1 MNWRIAHR
9 VLRARKPR
17 GRLLLH
23 LGVAAAVLTT
33 AISGGQPAYAGTTGV
48 TNPGCSPLL
57 NTDAFNPGCLPPDL
71 LTLSGLYAATPG
83 EADSLQDLE
92 TQAVANTI
100 ADHGLAS
107 HRRQRRAELGAQ

>member
-1 MNWRIAHR
+1 MYFGQGN
-9 VLRARKPR
+9 LG

-23 LGVAAAVLTT
+23 LGVVAAVLTA
-33 AISGGQPAYAGTTGV
+33 AISGAPAGLCGYYWL

-57 NTDAFNPGCLPPDL
+57 NTDAFSPGCLPPDL
-71 LTLSGLYAATPG
+71 LTLSGLYAATSD

-107 HRRQRRAELGAQ
+107 YRRQRRAELGAR